1 MLTPDE
7 IDALT
12 LSLEV
17 SLWAVAGMMMPGVLL
32 GWLLARR
39 QFVGKA
45 LLEAT
50 VHLPLVL
57 PPTVTGYLLLLAFGR
72 NGSIGRWL
80 HDALGITLAF
90 NWKGAAIAA
99 AVMSFPLLVQ
109 AIKLAVSLV
118 EPRLEQAAGT
128 LGASPLRV
136 FLTITLPLSAPGIL
150 TGTILSFARCI
161 GEFGATITFVGNIAG
176 QTRTLPLA
184 FYTYTQSVDGD
195 QPALRLL
202 VISILLAFAALLG
215 SEALNRRLQRRL
227 SGIGS

>member
-1 MLTPDE
+1 
-7 IDALT
+7 
-12 LSLEV
+12 
-17 SLWAVAGMMMPGVLL
+17 
-32 GWLLARR
+32 
-39 QFVGKA
+39 
-45 LLEAT
+45 
-50 VHLPLVL
+50 
-57 PPTVTGYLLLLAFGR
+57 
-72 NGSIGRWL
+72 
-80 HDALGITLAF
+80 
-90 NWKGAAIAA
+90 
-99 AVMSFPLLVQ
+99 LLVQ